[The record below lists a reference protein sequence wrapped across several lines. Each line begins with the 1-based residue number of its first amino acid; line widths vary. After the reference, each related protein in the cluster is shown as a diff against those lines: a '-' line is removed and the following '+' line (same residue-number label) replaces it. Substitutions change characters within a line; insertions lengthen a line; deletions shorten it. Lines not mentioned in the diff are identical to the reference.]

1 LAKCTFSIN
10 LGTFSRHPQDNDE
23 TESDGATPLETVSHI
38 LYNCPKYIQIRLD
51 IYHERF
57 PDENTVF
64 NKGFHHNAKRLINF
78 LKKTECLSRKPKLSN
93 ADLSP
98 NANKGQKRKKSQT
111 QSNPIKPSKQTKLT
125 HFMTI

>member
-1 LAKCTFSIN
+1 MAKCTFSIN

-78 LKKTECLSRKPKLSN
+78 LKKNGMLK
-93 ADLSP
+93 
-98 NANKGQKRKKSQT
+98 
-111 QSNPIKPSKQTKLT
+111 
-125 HFMTI
+125 